1 MKYFKIKQN
10 DQFIGVVSSNDFR
23 VLQIRHH
30 FLRRSN
36 EQKGQFVEYE
46 DKLYRDTWMSPAP
59 ANISRYEIAEISEIS
74 QQLYNSYKQ
83 AIIDGT
89 EDEIIEVQPQVN
101 SPIIVEEIDNSSDI
115 ENAKRIKISVLKM
128 ACQKAIEDG
137 FDIINSHYSLTDYDQ
152 RNIAL
157 LSALIAQGHYQVP
170 YHVDGGPVEYYSA
183 SRFTTLAEVATKH
196 IMRHTTYF
204 NALKAY
210 VNSLDDEQ
218 AILNIQYGD
227 EIPEEYQTAVLKD
240 LL

>member
-101 SPIIVEEIDNSSDI
+101 NPVIVEEIDNSGNIAD
-115 ENAKRIKISVLKM
+115 AKRVKIAALKK
-128 ACQKAIEDG
+128 ACHDAIEDG
-137 FDIINSHYSLTDYDQ
+137 FDVGVGHYSLTDYDQ

-157 LSALIAQGHYQVP
+157 LSSLIAQGYENVP
-170 YHVDGGPVEYYSA
+170 YHMDNGPVEYYSA
-183 SRFTTLAEVATKH
+183 SKFNIVAEAAARH
-196 IMRHTTYF
+196 IIYHTTYY

-210 VNSLDDEQ
+210 VNSLEDEQ
-218 AILNIQYGD
+218 AILNVQYGD
-227 EIPEEYQTAVLKD
+227 EIPYEYQTAVLRD
-240 LL
+240 F